1 MSEISFRESL
11 ENATIRSFMSP
22 AGRYRNSGLLGGRFD
37 AEVDTL
43 KLLSWRG
50 IFVVKALLY
59 DLGEWIRS

>member
-1 MSEISFRESL
+1 
-11 ENATIRSFMSP
+11 MSP
-22 AGRYRNSGLLGGRFD
+22 AGRYRNSGLLGRRVD

-43 KLLSWRG
+43 KLLSWRC